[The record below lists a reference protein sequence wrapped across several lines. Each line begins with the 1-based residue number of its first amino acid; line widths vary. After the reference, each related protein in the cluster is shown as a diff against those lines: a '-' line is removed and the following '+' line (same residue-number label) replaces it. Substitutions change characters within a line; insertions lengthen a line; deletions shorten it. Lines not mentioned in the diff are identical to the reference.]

1 MVPMMRFNVSSN
13 FSEIFNIDWFISSL
27 SKDVK
32 IIKQLP
38 EREGNVMTPH
48 NMRVPR
54 KCNST
59 CYVNRVSPVLKKKH
73 VSILLLVLC

>member
-1 MVPMMRFNVSSN
+1 MIPMMCLNVSSN
-13 FSEIFNIDWFISSL
+13 FSEIFNIDWFITYL

-38 EREGNVMTPH
+38 ESEGNVATPH

-54 KCNST
+54 KCDPT

-73 VSILLLVLC
+73 VSILLLV